1 MSKLQFNKKAG
12 LYYRL
17 SKGDE
22 RIGESLSI
30 GNQKLI
36 LERYAREN
44 GFDIVDEYIDDGDS
58 GTNFNRPGIK
68 RLIEDAQ
75 CGRIDTIIVKDLS
88 RFGRNYIVVG
98 QYTDYIFPEFNIR
111 FIAVT
116 DNVDSAFQMDDD
128 LDTTPLKNIF
138 NEWHAANTSKK
149 IRRVIDQVQGPE
161 NIGCHTR
168 LTAMSRGRTKRNCP

>member
-17 SKGDE
+17 SKDDE

-44 GFDIVDEYIDDGDS
+44 GFEIVDEYIDDGYS
-58 GTNFNRPGIK
+58 GTNFNRPGLK

-88 RFGRNYIVVG
+88 RFGRDYLQVG
-98 QYTDYIFPEFNIR
+98 QYTEYIFPEFNIR

-116 DNVDSAFQMDDD
+116 DNVDSAIQKDDD

-138 NEWHAANTSKK
+138 NE
-149 IRRVIDQVQGPE
+149 
-161 NIGCHTR
+161 
-168 LTAMSRGRTKRNCP
+168 